1 MGYFS
6 ARYQNLYFRLCR
18 APGSPELK
26 PDVGPLGV
34 DGVDD
39 LLPGLHLLLT
49 PDPGDVGEHF
59 SLRRDSGGFCDQKGR
74 GSSKERALLT
84 AREVTSRLYGIA
96 LEMMVGPFITQVL
109 YKLAE

>member
-1 MGYFS
+1 M
-6 ARYQNLYFRLCR
+6 
-18 APGSPELK
+18 
-26 PDVGPLGV
+26 

-84 AREVTSRLYGIA
+84 AREVTSRLYGTA

-109 YKLAE
+109 YKLAEQGELGFTAVGGPREEVVCASKVN